1 MLNPKRDTNVAM
13 SATTFLDSPI
23 HDRTAIKP
31 FDLRA
36 RAGQLATW
44 LTALV
49 LLAAAFFAGPASAAV
64 DLRVESRPIGNPIE
78 AYVTVTDAAG
88 NPVGGLT
95 AGSFTLTL
103 DGSPI
108 TIQPGDFSLPP
119 SENPAKNVSVVFAM
133 DYSGS
138 TSDPATRAAIEGAV
152 VDFVNAMNVGDY
164 AAIVK
169 FNNTLGAS
177 IFQPLTRID
186 GAAGTDSLVN
196 AAMLPHNGAGSNIYD
211 GINVALEHLISPPAG
226 VTLPDGP
233 RAVVVISDGNDN
245 TSVNKQ
251 DFVIDKASSLGI
263 PLFSIAVGSTGT
275 TGSNVMNI
283 LAARTGGSF
292 IAAPTQAEI
301 TAAYATISSRLD
313 NGYLLS
319 FASSI
324 TDCNPHTLSVTVAGQ
339 GTTETRFTRCD
350 ATAGPVTVPNVVN
363 QPQAAAVTAIT
374 GAGLGVGTVTQQS
387 SASVA
392 AGSVISQNPT
402 AGVGVAVGSVVNLVV
417 SSGPAPAPGPV
428 AVPNVVN
435 LTQAAATTAITGAG
449 LVLGTV
455 SQQSSATVPA
465 GNVIRQTPAPG
476 TSVSL
481 GSAVALV
488 VSTGPVAV
496 PNVVNLTQAAAT
508 TAITSAGLA
517 LGAVTQSSSP
527 TVPTGSVISQNPAAG
542 TSVAAGSAVAL
553 VVSTG
558 PSTPPPPPPS
568 GGGGGGGGSMG
579 LGGLALLG
587 LAAAFANRRRKR
599 A

>member
-1 MLNPKRDTNVAM
+1 MNLAM
-13 SATTFLDSPI
+13 SATTLPDSPLFN
-23 HDRTAIKP
+23 RTAIKP

-49 LLAAAFFAGPASAAV
+49 LLAAAFFAGSASAAV

-103 DGSPI
+103 DGNPI

-119 SENPAKNVSVVFAM
+119 SANPAKNVSIVFAM
-133 DYSGS
+133 DYSPS
-138 TSDPATRAAIEGAV
+138 TVGDPRAAMEGAV
-152 VDFVNAMNVGDY
+152 VDFINSMSPGDY

-169 FNNTLGAS
+169 FNDSNPARASVVQPFTL
-177 IFQPLTRID
+177 TD
-186 GAAGTDSLVN
+186 AAGKNALVN
-196 AAMLPHNGAGSNIYD
+196 ATMLPYPGSSSNVYD
-211 GINVALEHLISPPAG
+211 GINVALEHFISPPAG
-226 VTLPDGP
+226 VTLPSGP
-233 RAVVVISDGNDN
+233 RAVVVISDGVDN
-245 TSVNKQ
+245 ASINTLS
-251 DFVIDKASSLGI
+251 FVTDKASSLGI
-263 PLFSIAVGSTGT
+263 PLFTIAVGTPGT
-275 TGSNVMNI
+275 SGSNVMNA
-283 LAARTGGSF
+283 LAARTGGNYVS
-292 IAAPTQAEI
+292 APTQADV
-301 TAAYATISSRLD
+301 TNAYATISSRLD

-319 FASSI
+319 FVSSI
-324 TDCNPHTLSVTVAGQ
+324 TDCNQHTLSVAVTGQ

-350 ATAGPVTVPNVVN
+350 ATTGPVSVPNVVN
-363 QPQAAAVTAIT
+363 LTQAAATTAIT
-374 GAGLGVGTVTQQS
+374 GAGLTVGTVTQQS
-387 SASVA
+387 NATVP
-392 AGSVISQNPT
+392 AGSVSSQNPVS
-402 AGVGVAVGSVVNLVV
+402 GVGVPAGSAVNLVV
-417 SSGPAPAPGPV
+417 STGPVPAPGPV

-435 LTQAAATTAITGAG
+435 LTQAAATTAITGVG

-455 SQQSSATVPA
+455 SQQSSTTVPA
-465 GNVIRQTPAPG
+465 GSVIRQTPASG
-476 TSVSL
+476 TSVVL

-496 PNVVNLTQAAAT
+496 PNVVNLTQSAAT
-508 TAITSAGLA
+508 TAITGAGLT
-517 LGAVTQSSSP
+517 LGAVSQTSSA
-527 TVPTGSVISQNPAAG
+527 TVPSGSVISQNPAAG

-558 PSTPPPPPPS
+558 PVAPPPPPPPPPPPS
-568 GGGGGGGGSMG
+568 NGGGGGGGGSMG

-587 LAAAFANRRRKR
+587 LAAAIANRRRKR

>member
-1 MLNPKRDTNVAM
+1 MNFAM
-13 SATTFLDSPI
+13 SASTLPGSPSFN
-23 HDRTAIKP
+23 RTAIKP

-36 RAGQLATW
+36 RAGQLASW

-103 DGSPI
+103 DGTTVP
-108 TIQPGDFSLPP
+108 IQPGDFSLPP
-119 SENPAKNVSVVFAM
+119 SVNPDKNVSVVFAM
-133 DYSGS
+133 DYSSS
-138 TSDPATRAAIEGAV
+138 TSTAETRAAMENAV
-152 VDFVNAMNVGDY
+152 VAFINEMNVGDY

-169 FNNTLGAS
+169 FNYSVGVS

-186 GAAGTDSLVN
+186 GAAGTGALVN
-196 AAMLPHNGAGSNIYD
+196 AAMLPHTGTGSNVYD
-211 GINVALEHLISPPAG
+211 GINVALEHLIAPPVG
-226 VTLPDGP
+226 VTLPAGP
-233 RAVVVISDGNDN
+233 KAVVVISDGNDN
-245 TSVNKQ
+245 NSVNTQ
-251 DFVIDKASSLGI
+251 GFVIDKASSLGI

-275 TGSNVMNI
+275 TGSNVMNV

-324 TDCNPHTLSVTVAGQ
+324 TDCSPHTLSVTVAGQ

-350 ATAGPVTVPNVVN
+350 ATTGPVTVPNVVN

-392 AGSVISQNPT
+392 AGNVISQNPA
-402 AGVGVAVGSVVNLVV
+402 AGVGVAAGSVVNLVV

-435 LTQAAATTAITGAG
+435 LTQTAATTAITGAG

-455 SQQSSATVPA
+455 SQQSSATVPS
-465 GNVIRQTPAPG
+465 GSVIRQTPASG

-517 LGAVTQSSSP
+517 LGAISQASSA
-527 TVPTGSVISQNPAAG
+527 TVPSGSVISQNPAAG

-558 PSTPPPPPPS
+558 PVAPPPPPPS
-568 GGGGGGGGSMG
+568 NGGGGGGGGSMG

>member
-1 MLNPKRDTNVAM
+1 M
-13 SATTFLDSPI
+13 SATTLPDSPLSNS
-23 HDRTAIKP
+23 TAIKP

-49 LLAAAFFAGPASAAV
+49 LVAAAFFAGPASAAV

-103 DGSPI
+103 DGNPI

-119 SENPAKNVSVVFAM
+119 SANPDKNVSIVFAM
-133 DYSGS
+133 DYSPS
-138 TSDPATRAAIEGAV
+138 TVGDPRTQMETAV
-152 VDFVNAMNVGDY
+152 VDFINSMSANDY

-169 FNNTLGAS
+169 FNDTNAARAS
-177 IFQPLTRID
+177 VVHPFTRI
-186 GAAGTDSLVN
+186 GSAGGKDSLVN
-196 AAMLPHNGAGSNIYD
+196 AVTLPYDGLYTNVYD
-211 GINVALEHLISPPAG
+211 GINVALDHFASLPPG
-226 VTLPDGP
+226 VTLPSGP
-233 RAVVVISDGNDN
+233 KAVVLISDGQDN
-245 TSVNKQ
+245 ASINTQS
-251 DFVIDKASSLGI
+251 FVIDKASSLGI
-263 PLFSIAVGSTGT
+263 PVFTIAVGTPGT
-275 TGSNVMNI
+275 DGSNLMNA
-283 LAARTGGSF
+283 LAARTGGNYIS
-292 IAAPTQAEI
+292 APTTPEV

-319 FASSI
+319 FVSSI
-324 TDCNPHTLSVTVAGQ
+324 TDCNRHVLSVAVTGQ
-339 GTTETRFTRCD
+339 GTTETPFTRCD
-350 ATAGPVTVPNVVN
+350 ATTGPVTVPNVVN
-363 QPQAAAVTAIT
+363 QLEAAARTAIT
-374 GAGLGVGTVTQQS
+374 NANLVVGTVTQQP
-387 SASVA
+387 SATVA
-392 AGSVISQNPT
+392 AGRVISQNP
-402 AGVGVAVGSVVNLVV
+402 AGGVGVAANSAVNMVV
-417 SSGPAPAPGPV
+417 STGPVPTPGPV

-435 LTQAAATTAITGAG
+435 QTQTAATAAITGVG

-455 SQQSSATVPA
+455 TQRSSTTVVAGSVISQNPSA
-465 GNVIRQTPAPG
+465 G

-481 GSAVALV
+481 GSQVALV

-508 TAITSAGLA
+508 TSLTGAGLA
-517 LGAVTQSSSP
+517 LGAVSQQSSA
-527 TVPTGSVISQNPAAG
+527 TVPSGSVISQNPAAG
-542 TSVAAGSAVAL
+542 TGVAAGSAVAL

-558 PSTPPPPPPS
+558 PVAPPPPPPPPPSS

-579 LGGLALLG
+579 FWILGLG
-587 LAAAFANRRRKR
+587 LATLAAGRRRRR

>member
-1 MLNPKRDTNVAM
+1 M
-13 SATTFLDSPI
+13 SATTLHDSPLFN
-23 HDRTAIKP
+23 RTATRP

-36 RAGQLATW
+36 RAGQLAPW

-103 DGSPI
+103 DGNPI

-119 SENPAKNVSVVFAM
+119 SANPDKNVSVVFAM
-133 DYSGS
+133 DYSPS
-138 TSDPATRAAIEGAV
+138 TVGVDTRAAMEGAV
-152 VDFVNAMNVGDY
+152 VDFINSMNPGDY

-169 FNNTLGAS
+169 FNLSNPARASVVQPFTL
-177 IFQPLTRID
+177 
-186 GAAGTDSLVN
+186 TDSAGKNTLVN
-196 AAMLPHNGAGSNIYD
+196 AAMLPYPGTSTNVYD
-211 GINVALEHLISPPAG
+211 GINVALEHFISPPAS
-226 VTLPDGP
+226 VTLPAGP

-245 TSVNKQ
+245 ASINTLS
-251 DFVIDKASSLGI
+251 FVTDKASSLGI
-263 PLFSIAVGSTGT
+263 PLFTIGVGTTGT
-275 TGSNVMNI
+275 TGSNVMNA
-283 LAARTGGSF
+283 LAARTGGNYIS
-292 IAAPTQAEI
+292 APTQADV
-301 TAAYATISSRLD
+301 TNAYATISSRLD

-319 FASSI
+319 FVSSI
-324 TDCNPHTLSVTVAGQ
+324 TDCNQHTLSVAVTGQ
-339 GTTETRFTRCD
+339 STTETRFTRCD
-350 ATAGPVTVPNVVN
+350 ATTGPVT
-363 QPQAAAVTAIT
+363 
-374 GAGLGVGTVTQQS
+374 
-387 SASVA
+387 
-392 AGSVISQNPT
+392 
-402 AGVGVAVGSVVNLVV
+402 
-417 SSGPAPAPGPV
+417 
-428 AVPNVVN
+428 VPNVVN
-435 LTQAAATTAITGAG
+435 LTQAAAATAITGAGLTVGTVTQQSNATVPAGSVSSQNPTAGVGVTAGSAVNLVVSTGPVPAPGPVPVPNVVNLTQTAATNAITGAG

-455 SQQSSATVPA
+455 SQQSSTTVPA
-465 GNVIRQTPAPG
+465 GSVIRQTPASG

-481 GSAVALV
+481 GSAVSVV

-496 PNVVNLTQAAAT
+496 PNVVNLTQSAAT
-508 TAITSAGLA
+508 TAITGAGLT
-517 LGAVTQSSSP
+517 LGAVSQASSA
-527 TVPTGSVISQNPAAG
+527 TVPSGSVISQNPAAG

-558 PSTPPPPPPS
+558 PVAPPPPPPPPS
-568 GGGGGGGGSMG
+568 NGGGGGGGGSMG